1 MIRTSDGGLF
11 KVSVNIAKA
20 FGVFKVLLDDKENE
34 EVIETIH
41 LVDVSTQNSS
51 NGSGICGTT

>member
-51 NGSGICGTT
+51 NGSGKCGTT